1 MKTYAQLSAAD
12 KRRMALRADSL
23 RMLDRAEL
31 AAQALADGR
40 LDGPGGAIEL
50 AGEIR
55 GMIRKLAELRREDLP

>member
-1 MKTYAQLSAAD
+1 VKRFSELSAAD
-12 KRRMALRADSL
+12 KRRMALRADTL

-55 GMIRKLAELRREDLP
+55 GMIRKLADLRRLDP